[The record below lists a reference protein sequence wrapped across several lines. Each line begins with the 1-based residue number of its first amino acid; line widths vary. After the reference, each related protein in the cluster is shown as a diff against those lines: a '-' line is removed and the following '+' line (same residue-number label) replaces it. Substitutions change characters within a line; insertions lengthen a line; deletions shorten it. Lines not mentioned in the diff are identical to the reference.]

1 MALRRKSIPEVTR
14 AIGVESV
21 KAVQQKGNA
30 MTTPAIP
37 VIPLDGVKPLKTAA
51 DWRDFFHRLSPYLTL
66 ILVGFGLANSV
77 VVALWSGV
85 ALAALDAILSFT
97 NTEDGA
103 RKLVYGL
110 GGVAQTVLLAV
121 TAWGADLVTAVIGL
135 VVFVLTSYVASK
147 YSPDST
153 LAAAPGKHSLPE

>member
-1 MALRRKSIPEVTR
+1 MRRRTIPEITR
-14 AIGVESV
+14 RIGVLSA
-21 KAVQQKGNA
+21 KSVQQKGKT
-30 MTTPAIP
+30 MTAPVIP

-51 DWRDFFHRLSPYLTL
+51 DWRDFFHRLSPYVTL

-85 ALAALDAILSFT
+85 ALAGIDAILSFT

-153 LAAAPGKHSLPE
+153 LAAATGRNARTE